1 MRHNYSVKSTKSA
14 SSNNDDL
21 ASCMNVGV
29 VRKHR
34 HSVKNPGSKAQA
46 WDRAS
51 YMTDTCSRL
60 GSKRASGAQSA
71 DWGTAR

>member
-34 HSVKNPGSKAQA
+34 HAVKNPGSKAQA

-51 YMTDTCSRL
+51 MMNDTCAKRGSQRAA
-60 GSKRASGAQSA
+60 GSKSA
-71 DWGTAR
+71 DWGHAR

>member
-1 MRHNYSVKSTKSA
+1 MRHNYSVKSASS

-21 ASCMNVGV
+21 ANCMAGGH

-34 HSVKNPGSKAQA
+34 HSVKNPGSKSQD
-46 WDRAS
+46 WNRARHMS
-51 YMTDTCSRL
+51 DTCARL